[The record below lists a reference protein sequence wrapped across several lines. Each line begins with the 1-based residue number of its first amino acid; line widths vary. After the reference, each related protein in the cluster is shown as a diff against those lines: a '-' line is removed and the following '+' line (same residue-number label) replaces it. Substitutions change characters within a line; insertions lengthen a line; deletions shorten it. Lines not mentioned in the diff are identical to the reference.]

1 MDKIFECNII
11 KQDSILCNFPPQILP
26 DILKFL
32 PLSDVV
38 CLSHTCK
45 ELHRK
50 LPFCLIKRNHFE
62 FEASD
67 RIFNQILFEG
77 RAINFSISKINIFIE
92 LGNFRGVFINVWA
105 QIIRCGT
112 IILQTEKNSFMP
124 GFNNWQFQKSAP
136 IIRKFKPADRL
147 RLMVTTKQTSMKPI
161 IHGDLL
167 ISLQLENYKYDKPL
181 YVAMGYAGFKNPLVT
196 VRTPEFVDRS
206 SRIFNLPETGDTY
219 FYRLSSS

>member
-11 KQDSILCNFPPQILP
+11 KQDSILCNFPSQILP

-32 PLSDVV
+32 PLTDVV

-45 ELHRK
+45 ELHQK
-50 LPFCLIKRNHFE
+50 LPFCLIKRDHFK
-62 FEASD
+62 FDPSD
-67 RIFNQILFEG
+67 RIFRQILFEG
-77 RAINFSISKINIFIE
+77 RAINFSISKINISIK
-92 LGNFRGVFINVWA
+92 LGNCRGAVINVWA
-105 QIIRCGT
+105 QIIRCGM
-112 IILQTEKNSFMP
+112 IILETEKFLFTPEIDAWRFGKDS
-124 GFNNWQFQKSAP
+124 P
-136 IIRKFKPADRL
+136 IATKFKPADRL
-147 RLMVTTKQTSMKPI
+147 QFMFTTLNSKMKPI

-181 YVAMGYAGFKNPLVT
+181 YVAMGYAGFKNPLVI
-196 VRTPEFVDRS
+196 VETPEFVDRS